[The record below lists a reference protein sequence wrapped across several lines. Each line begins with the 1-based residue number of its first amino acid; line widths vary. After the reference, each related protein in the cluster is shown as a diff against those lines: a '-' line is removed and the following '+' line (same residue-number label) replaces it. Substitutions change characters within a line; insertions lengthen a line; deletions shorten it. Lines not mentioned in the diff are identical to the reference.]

1 MKVHSCI
8 VQLTLAACVALPG
21 LAAAA
26 PIAYVPNEGS
36 GTISI
41 IDTAKDTVVE
51 TVAVGKKPRGIAI
64 SGNWLYVS
72 DQLHNSLQLV
82 NLKTRKLGPAIA
94 LGKSPEGVYASAD
107 GQWVAAA
114 IEENDEVAVVDTK
127 SRSVAFRIP
136 VKGENPEHAVFSPD
150 GKKMLVS
157 AEDGSAV
164 DILDLASRRQ
174 IAQLKVGD
182 RPRGIGFLP
191 GGAVAYVAAE
201 NS

>member
-114 IEENDEVAVVDTK
+114 IEENDEVAIVDTK
-127 SRSVAFRIP
+127 SRSVAFRIRGWECSGYSRL
-136 VKGENPEHAVFSPD
+136 GEPQAN
-150 GKKMLVS
+150 S
-157 AEDGSAV
+157 ATEGWRSSARHRFFAWRCRC
-164 DILDLASRRQ
+164 LCRCREQ
-174 IAQLKVGD
+174 
-182 RPRGIGFLP
+182 
-191 GGAVAYVAAE
+191 
-201 NS
+201 